1 MSMTQNS
8 TQTYDF
14 IAVGIGPFNLGL
26 ACLTDPIEQLN
37 GLFIDQNPGFDWHT
51 GMMLESAMLQT
62 PFMADLVTL
71 ADPTSRFSFLN
82 YLKQKGKIYS
92 FYIRENFFMMR
103 KEFNQYCQW
112 VCSELSNLKF
122 ATRVEMVIWDE
133 AKQCYLVHT
142 QSTQSSEKA
151 VYQAK
156 RLVLGTGPSAWMPP
170 CSRGVSQQI
179 HHSSAYLPNKE
190 QVQSSKSITV
200 VGSGQS
206 AAEIYYDLLSDIEK
220 HDYQLT
226 WVTRA
231 PRFYPLEYSK
241 LTLEMTSPEYIDYFH
256 QLPMSKRDQLNR
268 EQKGLYKGINISL
281 INDIYDLM
289 YTKRLDGPLNVNL
302 YTHSELTAMCRNP
315 DGTLDMTFL
324 QQEQQQEY
332 RHNTE
337 SVILATGYSY
347 QPPQCIEGIHSR
359 IQWDDAGRFA
369 VNRNYS
375 IDANNQIFVQ
385 NAELHTHGFVTPD
398 LGMACYRNSSIIR
411 AMLNDDIYPIEKSIA
426 FQTFCA
432 RELGE

>member
-1 MSMTQNS
+1 MPNLNNP

-14 IAVGIGPFNLGL
+14 IAIGIGPFNLGL
-26 ACLTDPIEQLN
+26 ACLTEPVKALN
-37 GLFIDQNPGFDWHT
+37 GLFLDQNEGFDWHT

-112 VCSELSNLKF
+112 ACEQLTNLQF
-122 ATRVEMVIWDE
+122 STRVEQVIWSE
-133 AKQCYLVHT
+133 EEQCYLIEAR
-142 QSTQSSEKA
+142 STQGGDKRI
-151 VYQAK
+151 YRAK
-156 RLVLGTGPSAWMPP
+156 KLVLGTGPSPWLPSCARDV
-170 CSRGVSQQI
+170 SRHV
-179 HHSSAYLPNKE
+179 HHSSVYLPNKE
-190 QVQSSKSITV
+190 QVQQSKSVTV

-206 AAEIYYDLLSDIEK
+206 AAEIFYDLLSDIEK
-220 HDYQLT
+220 HHYQLT

-256 QLPMSKRDQLNR
+256 DLPMGKRDQLNR

-302 YTHSELTAMCRNP
+302 YTHSELTGMTRHHNGA
-315 DGTLDMTFL
+315 LEMTFL

-332 RHNTE
+332 RHSSD
-337 SVILATGYSY
+337 SVILATGYGY
-347 QPPQCIEGIHSR
+347 QAPQCIEGIHSR
-359 IQWDDAGRFA
+359 IQWDDAGRYA

-375 IDANNQIFVQ
+375 IDADNQIFVQ

-411 AMLNDDIYPIEKSIA
+411 AMLGDDIYPIEQAIA

-432 RELGE
+432 RGL